1 MFEEIGEKAFGVG
14 LLVSILFTMFAMIMI
29 ANGVEI
35 PSPLNT
41 LFMPLSSIYHY
52 TSELLT
58 KAQTLSSSGTP
69 TPIEVGIYILSVSML
84 IGGMLI
90 NFVIIIAGIFLYI
103 AVILYYYMPAEV
115 NYLVLPLFFIGAFLQ
130 FCLYIYVFKKM
141 GNIISGL
148 KILPL

>member
-14 LLVSILFTMFAMIMI
+14 LLISILFTMFAMIMI

-90 NFVIIIAGIFLYI
+90 NFVLIIAGIFLYI
-103 AVILYYYMPAEV
+103 AVILYYYIPAEV

-141 GNIISGL
+141 SNIISGL
-148 KILPL
+148 KILPI